1 LPRPKSRWEHDSYH
15 DGSPGRGKPT
25 PLRDDEPGLYVYGV
39 DLAPERVQ
47 LAREL
52 GADDAF
58 LAPESEQ
65 GLRDLLA
72 SYTEGRG
79 ADAAIITV
87 AGARPF
93 RQALAA
99 ARKGGMAQIFAAH
112 SGAVPI
118 DLETIYQQELSI
130 SSTYSSSPHD
140 LEHALRLLASREVRV
155 DRLISHRLPLE
166 QFDEGVRLMQ
176 SRVALKVYF
185 QIAGEE

>member
-1 LPRPKSRWEHDSYH
+1 VWHEGRGGACPRPGPPAIDNV
-15 DGSPGRGKPT
+15 
-25 PLRDDEPGLYVYGV
+25 YVYGV

-176 SRVALKVYF
+176 SRAALKVYF